1 MDDSLREKLDARA
14 QHQLSHGELKGPVEV
29 LIRMD
34 TRPTPQQ
41 QAELHAELHAAGCN
55 VHFADENVV
64 SGTVAEPANL
74 AEVSR
79 LGFVRQIEVSRPM
92 FAR

>member
-34 TRPTPQQ
+34 TGPTRRQ
-41 QAELHAELHAAGCN
+41 QAELQAAGCN
-55 VHFADENVV
+55 MRFAAGNVV

-74 AEVSR
+74 AEVAR